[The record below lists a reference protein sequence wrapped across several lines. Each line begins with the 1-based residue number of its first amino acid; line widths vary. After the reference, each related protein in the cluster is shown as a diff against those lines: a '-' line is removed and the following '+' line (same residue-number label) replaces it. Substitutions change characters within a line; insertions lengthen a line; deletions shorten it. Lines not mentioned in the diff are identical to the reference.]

1 MKIIIDNKEVPLKE
15 ANSFFK
21 KLKGFMFTKNIDHAL
36 VFKNCNGIHTF
47 FMLNKIDVILTD
59 KDNNILY
66 LFPNLKKWRILLP
79 KKKVYYTYE
88 LPINSI
94 NTLKI
99 NTKLKVKDN

>member
-1 MKIIIDNKEVPLKE
+1 MKLIIDKKEIPLKK
-15 ANSFFK
+15 ADTFFK

-36 VFKNCNGIHTF
+36 VFENCNGIHTF

-66 LFPNLKKWRILLP
+66 LYPNLKKWRVLLP

-88 LPINSI
+88 LPMNSI
-94 NTLKI
+94 NNLKI
-99 NTKLKVKDN
+99 NTKLKVKD